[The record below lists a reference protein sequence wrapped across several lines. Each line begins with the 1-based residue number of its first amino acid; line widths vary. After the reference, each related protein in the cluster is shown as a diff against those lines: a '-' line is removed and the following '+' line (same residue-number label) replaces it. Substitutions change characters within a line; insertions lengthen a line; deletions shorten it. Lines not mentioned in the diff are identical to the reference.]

1 MDDIWAQK
9 SLSDRELAIF
19 NAELERSRRHTI
31 VAYLLWFVFGML
43 GVHNFY
49 IGKVRWGVAN
59 LVLVTIGPIAF
70 AAGLVL
76 NPEML
81 ADTEEHFA
89 GLGLMVSGAFAF
101 ATAGLLWIWDLFTL
115 PLQIRRRENALRVN
129 LLSRLRAE
137 RAGNPWG
144 AA

>member
-1 MDDIWAQK
+1 
-9 SLSDRELAIF
+9 
-19 NAELERSRRHTI
+19 
-31 VAYLLWFVFGML
+31 
-43 GVHNFY
+43 
-49 IGKVRWGVAN
+49 
-59 LVLVTIGPIAF
+59 
-70 AAGLVL
+70 
-76 NPEML
+76 ML